1 MLLWVSL
8 LVLAPVSGQFA
19 TEPKSVIFLHSP
31 WTTVFQGENVTLTC
45 KIFHLDAS
53 EKIKW
58 YRWYLLEKTQSETS
72 GNTHEVHESGDYR
85 CQAQDSPLSNRVG
98 LLFSPANLILQA
110 PLDVFEEESV
120 ILRCR
125 AKANTVLKT
134 IKLYK
139 NEKVLEDHTVE
150 IPVGML
156 TDFHIH
162 QASLK
167 DNGKYH
173 CTGVKEDDQLVSSN
187 SVKIEVQELFPRPV
201 LKASSTQPTEGGAVT
216 LTCETQLSPQRPDV
230 QLQFHFFRDRRSL
243 GSGWGSSPEFWIH
256 TIWREN
262 SGSYWCQAQSMNP
275 SVQKQS
281 QRLQIQVKKVVPDI
295 RIYPRPELVFEGQEL
310 VLICSVNGVPGP
322 ITVSWYRKFK
332 LRTERKLHTSS
343 KTEFKIPVVQNSHDG
358 EYYCVAS
365 NSRSS
370 FRSDP
375 VTINVKVPVS
385 QPVLTLSPPGTWTF
399 VGDEVSFDCEAQ
411 RGSLPIWYQFFHEG
425 VLLMKIE
432 ATLWR
437 TMSYRFFL
445 TEEHSGNYY
454 CAADNGLGLQS
465 SETLRLS
472 VTIPV
477 SRPILTLRTP
487 GAQAVVGDM
496 VELHCKAWRGSP
508 PILYQFYHEDAS
520 LESSSSP
527 SGKGAS
533 FNLLLTAEHS
543 GNYFCEANNGQGFQ
557 RSNTVSLSVRVPVSQ
572 PVLTLRAPGAQAV
585 VGDMVE
591 LHCEAWRGSPPILY
605 QFYHEDASL
614 ESSSSPSGKGASFNL
629 LLTAEH
635 SGNYFCE
642 ANNGQGFQRSNT
654 VSLSVR
660 VPVSQPVLT
669 LRAPGAQAV
678 VGDMVELHCEAWRGS
693 PPILYQFYHEDASL
707 ESSSSP
713 SGKGASFNL
722 LLTAE
727 HSGNYFCEA
736 NNGQG
741 FQRSNTVSLSVR
753 VPVSQPVLT
762 LRASRAQ
769 TVVGDMIE
777 LHCEA
782 QRGSP
787 PILYQFYHKDVAVG
801 NSSAPLGGGA
811 SFNLSLTTNH
821 SGNYS
826 CKADNGLG
834 VQQSEVMLLSV
845 IVPVSRPILT
855 LRAPRAQAVVG
866 DVVEL
871 HCEAQRG
878 SPPILYQFYHKNVTL
893 ESSMSHY
900 GQGVSLNLSLTANHS
915 GTYSCEADNGLG
927 PQCSEAVTLS
937 ITGLTESR
945 SGPVAT
951 GVTGGLL
958 SMMGLAA
965 IALLFYC
972 WLPRKAGRKPTFDS
986 SRNQSA
992 SDPQEPTYHNVPSWI
1007 ELQPVYSNVNP
1018 NRGDVVYSEVRTVK
1032 VENKQAAS
1040 DPKLLK
1046 NTDSCVI
1053 YSQVKGAYT
1062 AAPKPQLLAASTP
1075 HR

>member
-1 MLLWVSL
+1 HPLEIILLIVIPS
-8 LVLAPVSGQFA
+8 AITFS

-45 KIFHLDAS
+45 KAFHLDAS

-98 LLFSPANLILQA
+98 LLFSPANLILQS
-110 PLDVFEEESV
+110 PLDVFEKESV

-139 NEKVLEDHTVE
+139 NGKVLEDHTVE

-173 CTGVKEDDQLVSSN
+173 CTGVKEDNELVSSN

-201 LKASSTQPTEGGAVT
+201 LRASSTQPTEGGAVT

-243 GSGWGSSPEFWIH
+243 GSGWRSSPEFWIH

-281 QRLQIQVKKVVPDI
+281 QRLQIQVKSKVPDLSCETKGASLSI
-295 RIYPRPELVFEGQEL
+295 LYQFYHEAEILRTPDPYSRGTSLNLSP
-310 VLICSVNGVPGP
+310 LIESSKKCQMHLL
-322 ITVSWYRKFK
+322 TVSF
-332 LRTERKLHTSS
+332 
-343 KTEFKIPVVQNSHDG
+343 PQ
-358 EYYCVAS
+358 
-365 NSRSS
+365 
-370 FRSDP
+370 
-375 VTINVKVPVS
+375 S

-411 RGSLPIWYQFFHEG
+411 RGSLPIWYHFFHEG

-437 TMSYRFFL
+437 TMSYRFSL

-454 CAADNGLGLQS
+454 CTADNGLGLQS

-477 SRPILTLRTP
+477 SQPVLTLSAPR
-487 GAQAVVGDM
+487 AQAVVGDM
-496 VELHCKAWRGSP
+496 MELHCEAWRGSP
-508 PILYQFYHEDAS
+508 PILYRFYHEDIS
-520 LESSSSP
+520 LESCSSP
-527 SGKGAS
+527 SGMGGS
-533 FNLLLTAEHS
+533 CNLLLTAEHS
-543 GNYFCEANNGQGFQ
+543 GNYFCEANNGQGAQ
-557 RSNTVSLSVRVPVSQ
+557 RSNTVSLTVRVPVSQ
-572 PVLTLRAPGAQAV
+572 PVLTLSAPRAQAV
-585 VGDMVE
+585 VGDMME

-605 QFYHEDASL
+605 RFYHEDVSL
-614 ESSSSPSGKGASFNL
+614 ESCSSPSGMGASCNL

-642 ANNGQGFQRSNT
+642 ADNGQGAQRSNT
-654 VSLSVR
+654 VLLTTISPTFTL
-660 VPVSQPVLT
+660 SQPVLT
-669 LRAPGAQAV
+669 LRAPRAQAV
-678 VGDMVELHCEAWRGS
+678 VGDMVELHCEA
-693 PPILYQFYHEDASL
+693 
-707 ESSSSP
+707 
-713 SGKGASFNL
+713 
-722 LLTAE
+722 
-727 HSGNYFCEA
+727 
-736 NNGQG
+736 QG
-741 FQRSNTVSLSVR
+741 
-753 VPVSQPVLT
+753 
-762 LRASRAQ
+762 
-769 TVVGDMIE
+769 
-777 LHCEA
+777 
-782 QRGSP
+782 GSP

-801 NSSAPLGGGA
+801 NRSAPLGGGA
-811 SFNLSLTTNH
+811 SFNLSLTTKH

-834 VQQSEVMLLSV
+834 VQQSEMMLLSV

-893 ESSMSHY
+893 ESSMSHS

-937 ITGLTESR
+937 ITGLTGSR

-951 GVTGGLL
+951 SVTGGLL

-986 SRNQSA
+986 SRNPSA

-1018 NRGDVVYSEVRTVK
+1018 NRGDVVYSDVRTVK
-1032 VENKQAAS
+1032 VENKQAGKTQGPLILVVYCYVWLSLHPFSGSGPTRHRTAPQAGS
-1040 DPKLLK
+1040 LGFLL
-1046 NTDSCVI
+1046 C
-1053 YSQVKGAYT
+1053 AH
-1062 AAPKPQLLAASTP
+1062 LLCCD
-1075 HR
+1075 

>member
-375 VTINVKVPVS
+375 VTINVKV
-385 QPVLTLSPPGTWTF
+385 
-399 VGDEVSFDCEAQ
+399 
-411 RGSLPIWYQFFHEG
+411 
-425 VLLMKIE
+425 
-432 ATLWR
+432 
-437 TMSYRFFL
+437 
-445 TEEHSGNYY
+445 
-454 CAADNGLGLQS
+454 
-465 SETLRLS
+465 
-472 VTIPV
+472 PV

-1032 VENKQAAS
+1032 VENKQAAAS

>member
-45 KIFHLDAS
+45 KTFHLDAS

-201 LKASSTQPTEGGAVT
+201 LRASSTQPTEGGAVT

-243 GSGWGSSPEFWIH
+243 GSGWGSSPEFWIR

-281 QRLQIQVKKVVPDI
+281 QRLQIQVKKVVPDV
-295 RIYPRPELVFEGQEL
+295 RIYPLPELVFEGQEL

-332 LRTERKLHTSS
+332 LRRERKLHTSS

-365 NSRSS
+365 NSHSS

-454 CAADNGLGLQS
+454 CTADNGLGLQS

-472 VTIPV
+472 VTSKLWIPV
-477 SRPILTLRTP
+477 SDPSLTLSHQPFQRSAWIFQFPTPVNLMPVLSQWEKILVSTNSFLLSVPVSHPILTLRT
-487 GAQAVVGDM
+487 
-496 VELHCKAWRGSP
+496 
-508 PILYQFYHEDAS
+508 
-520 LESSSSP
+520 
-527 SGKGAS
+527 
-533 FNLLLTAEHS
+533 
-543 GNYFCEANNGQGFQ
+543 
-557 RSNTVSLSVRVPVSQ
+557 
-572 PVLTLRAPGAQAV
+572 PGAQAV

-614 ESSSSPSGKGASFNL
+614 ESSSSPSG
-629 LLTAEH
+629 
-635 SGNYFCE
+635 
-642 ANNGQGFQRSNT
+642 R
-654 VSLSVR
+654 
-660 VPVSQPVLT
+660 
-669 LRAPGAQAV
+669 
-678 VGDMVELHCEAWRGS
+678 
-693 PPILYQFYHEDASL
+693 
-707 ESSSSP
+707 
-713 SGKGASFNL
+713 GASFNL

-769 TVVGDMIE
+769 TVVGDMVE

-787 PILYQFYHKDVAVG
+787 PILYQFYHKDVTVG

-826 CKADNGLG
+826 CKANNGLG

-893 ESSMSHY
+893 ESSMSHS

-965 IALLFYC
+965 ITLLFYC

-1032 VENKQAAS
+1032 VENKQAAAS
-1040 DPKLLK
+1040 DPELLK

-1062 AAPKPQLLAASTP
+1062 AAPKPQLLAASPP

>member
-45 KIFHLDAS
+45 KAFHLDAS

-98 LLFSPANLILQA
+98 LFFSPANLILQA
-110 PLDVFEEESV
+110 PLDVFEKESV

-125 AKANTVLKT
+125 AKANTGLKT

-139 NEKVLEDHTVE
+139 NGKVLEDHTVE
-150 IPVGML
+150 ISVGML

-201 LKASSTQPTEGGAVT
+201 LRASSTQPTEGGAVT

-262 SGSYWCQAQSMNP
+262 SGSYWCQAQSMNS

-281 QRLQIQVKKVVPDI
+281 QRLQIQVK
-295 RIYPRPELVFEGQEL
+295 
-310 VLICSVNGVPGP
+310 
-322 ITVSWYRKFK
+322 
-332 LRTERKLHTSS
+332 
-343 KTEFKIPVVQNSHDG
+343 IPVSH
-358 EYYCVAS
+358 
-365 NSRSS
+365 
-370 FRSDP
+370 
-375 VTINVKVPVS
+375 
-385 QPVLTLSPPGTWTF
+385 PVLTLR
-399 VGDEVSFDCEAQ
+399 A
-411 RGSLPIWYQFFHEG
+411 
-425 VLLMKIE
+425 
-432 ATLWR
+432 
-437 TMSYRFFL
+437 
-445 TEEHSGNYY
+445 
-454 CAADNGLGLQS
+454 
-465 SETLRLS
+465 
-472 VTIPV
+472 
-477 SRPILTLRTP
+477 P

-496 VELHCKAWRGSP
+496 MELHCEAQRGSP
-508 PILYQFYHEDAS
+508 PIWYHFYHEDVS
-520 LESSSSP
+520 LESSSS
-527 SGKGAS
+527 SFGRGAS

-557 RSNTVSLSVRVPVSQ
+557 RSNTVSL
-572 PVLTLRAPGAQAV
+572 T
-585 VGDMVE
+585 
-591 LHCEAWRGSPPILY
+591 
-605 QFYHEDASL
+605 
-614 ESSSSPSGKGASFNL
+614 
-629 LLTAEH
+629 
-635 SGNYFCE
+635 
-642 ANNGQGFQRSNT
+642 
-654 VSLSVR
+654 
-660 VPVSQPVLT
+660 
-669 LRAPGAQAV
+669 
-678 VGDMVELHCEAWRGS
+678 
-693 PPILYQFYHEDASL
+693 
-707 ESSSSP
+707 
-713 SGKGASFNL
+713 
-722 LLTAE
+722 
-727 HSGNYFCEA
+727 
-736 NNGQG
+736 
-741 FQRSNTVSLSVR
+741 VR

-769 TVVGDMIE
+769 AVVGDMLE

-801 NSSAPLGGGA
+801 NSSATLGGGA
-811 SFNLSLTTNH
+811 SFNLSLTTKH

-826 CKADNGLG
+826 CKAGNGLG

-893 ESSMSHY
+893 ESSMSHS

-937 ITGLTESR
+937 ITGLTGSR

-951 GVTGGLL
+951 SVTGGLL

-965 IALLFYC
+965 VALLLYC
-972 WLPRKAGRKPTFDS
+972 WLPRKAGRKPTFDF
-986 SRNQSA
+986 SRNPSA

-1018 NRGDVVYSEVRTVK
+1018 NRGDVVYSEVWTVK
-1032 VENKQAAS
+1032 VENKQAAAS
-1040 DPKLLK
+1040 DPELLK
-1046 NTDSCVI
+1046 NMDSCVI

>member
-1 MLLWVSL
+1 MMLWVSL

-19 TEPKSVIFLHSP
+19 TEPKSVIFLHPP

-45 KIFHLDAS
+45 KAFHFDAS
-53 EKIKW
+53 KKIKW
-58 YRWYLLEKTQSETS
+58 YRWYLPGEIQSETS

-85 CQAQDSPLSNRVG
+85 CQAQDSLPSNRVG
-98 LLFSPANLILQA
+98 LIFSPANLILQA
-110 PLDVFEEESV
+110 PLDVFEKEPV
-120 ILRCR
+120 ILRCQ
-125 AKANTVLKT
+125 AKANIVLNT

-139 NEKVLEDHTVE
+139 NEKVLKVFEKSSE
-150 IPVGML
+150 
-156 TDFHIH
+156 FHIH

-173 CTGVKEDDQLVSSN
+173 CIGVKEDDQLVSSN
-187 SVKIEVQELFPRPV
+187 SVKIEVQELFPSPV
-201 LKASSTQPTEGGAVT
+201 LRASSMQPTEGGAVT

-230 QLQFHFFRDRRSL
+230 QLQFHFFRDKRLL
-243 GSGWGSSPEFWIH
+243 GSSWRSPPEYWIS
-256 TIWREN
+256 TIWRED
-262 SGSYWCQAQSMNP
+262 SGFYWCQARSMTP

-281 QRLQIQVKKVVPDI
+281 QKLQIQVKKVVPDI
-295 RIYPRPELVFEGQEL
+295 RIYPRPKLVFEGQEL
-310 VLICSVNGVPGP
+310 VLICSVNGVPGS

-332 LRTERKLHTSS
+332 KLRTERKLHSSS
-343 KTEFKIPVVQNSHDG
+343 KTEFKIPVVKNSDDG
-358 EYYCVAS
+358 EYYCVVS
-365 NSRSS
+365 NNRSS

-375 VTINVKVPVS
+375 VTISVKVPVS
-385 QPVLTLSPPGTWTF
+385 QPVLTLSPPGTQTF
-399 VGDEVSFDCEAQ
+399 VGDEVNFDCEAQ
-411 RGSLPIWYQFFHEG
+411 RGSLPIWYQFFREG
-425 VLLMKIE
+425 VLLMKTE
-432 ATLWR
+432 ATSWR
-437 TMSYRFFL
+437 KMSYRFSL

-454 CAADNGLGLQS
+454 CTADNGLGPQS

-472 VTIPV
+472 VTVPV
-477 SRPILTLRTP
+477 SHPVLTLRTS
-487 GAQAVVGDM
+487 GAQAVVGDVM
-496 VELHCKAWRGSP
+496 
-508 PILYQFYHEDAS
+508 
-520 LESSSSP
+520 
-527 SGKGAS
+527 
-533 FNLLLTAEHS
+533 
-543 GNYFCEANNGQGFQ
+543 
-557 RSNTVSLSVRVPVSQ
+557 
-572 PVLTLRAPGAQAV
+572 
-585 VGDMVE
+585 E

-605 QFYHEDASL
+605 QFYHEDVSL
-614 ESSSSPSGKGASFNL
+614 GSSSSSSGRGASFEL

-642 ANNGQGFQRSNT
+642 ANNGQGVQRSNT
-654 VSLSVR
+654 ASLSVR
-660 VPVSQPVLT
+660 VPVSHPVLT
-669 LRAPGAQAV
+669 LRAPRAQAV
-678 VGDMVELHCEAWRGS
+678 VGD
-693 PPILYQFYHEDASL
+693 
-707 ESSSSP
+707 
-713 SGKGASFNL
+713 
-722 LLTAE
+722 
-727 HSGNYFCEA
+727 
-736 NNGQG
+736 
-741 FQRSNTVSLSVR
+741 TV
-753 VPVSQPVLT
+753 
-762 LRASRAQ
+762 
-769 TVVGDMIE
+769 E

-801 NSSAPLGGGA
+801 SSSAPLGGGA
-811 SFNLSLTTNH
+811 SFNLSLTTKH

-845 IVPVSRPILT
+845 IVPVSHPILT
-855 LRAPRAQAVVG
+855 LRAPRAQAMVG

-893 ESSMSHY
+893 ESSMSHS

-937 ITGLTESR
+937 VTGLKGSR
-945 SGPVAT
+945 SGHVAT

-965 IALLFYC
+965 MALLFYC
-972 WLPRKAGRKPTFDS
+972 WLPRKTGREPTFDS
-986 SRNQSA
+986 SRNPSA

-1018 NRGDVVYSEVRTVK
+1018 NRGDVVYSEVRFMK
-1032 VENKQAAS
+1032 GENKQAAAS
-1040 DPKLLK
+1040 DSELLK

>member
-45 KIFHLDAS
+45 KAFHLDAS

-98 LLFSPANLILQA
+98 LLFSPANLILQS
-110 PLDVFEEESV
+110 PLDVFEKESV

-139 NEKVLEDHTVE
+139 NGKVLEDHTVE

-173 CTGVKEDDQLVSSN
+173 CTGVKEDNELVSSN

-201 LKASSTQPTEGGAVT
+201 LRASSTQPTEGGAVT

-243 GSGWGSSPEFWIH
+243 GSGWRSSPEFWIH

-295 RIYPRPELVFEGQEL
+295 RIYPRPKLVFEGQEL

-332 LRTERKLHTSS
+332 LKTDKKLHPSS

-375 VTINVKVPVS
+375 VTINS

-411 RGSLPIWYQFFHEG
+411 RGSLPIWYHFFHEG

-437 TMSYRFFL
+437 TMSYRFSL

-454 CAADNGLGLQS
+454 CTADNGLGLQS

-477 SRPILTLRTP
+477 S
-487 GAQAVVGDM
+487 
-496 VELHCKAWRGSP
+496 
-508 PILYQFYHEDAS
+508 
-520 LESSSSP
+520 
-527 SGKGAS
+527 
-533 FNLLLTAEHS
+533 
-543 GNYFCEANNGQGFQ
+543 
-557 RSNTVSLSVRVPVSQ
+557 Q
-572 PVLTLRAPGAQAV
+572 PVLTLRAPRAQAV

-591 LHCEAWRGSPPILY
+591 LHCEA
-605 QFYHEDASL
+605 
-614 ESSSSPSGKGASFNL
+614 
-629 LLTAEH
+629 
-635 SGNYFCE
+635 
-642 ANNGQGFQRSNT
+642 QG
-654 VSLSVR
+654 
-660 VPVSQPVLT
+660 
-669 LRAPGAQAV
+669 
-678 VGDMVELHCEAWRGS
+678 
-693 PPILYQFYHEDASL
+693 
-707 ESSSSP
+707 
-713 SGKGASFNL
+713 
-722 LLTAE
+722 
-727 HSGNYFCEA
+727 
-736 NNGQG
+736 
-741 FQRSNTVSLSVR
+741 
-753 VPVSQPVLT
+753 
-762 LRASRAQ
+762 
-769 TVVGDMIE
+769 
-777 LHCEA
+777 
-782 QRGSP
+782 GSP

-811 SFNLSLTTNH
+811 SFNLSLTTKH

-834 VQQSEVMLLSV
+834 VQQSEMMLLSV

-893 ESSMSHY
+893 ESSMSHS

-937 ITGLTESR
+937 ITGLTGSR

-951 GVTGGLL
+951 SVTGGLL

-986 SRNQSA
+986 SRNPSA

-1018 NRGDVVYSEVRTVK
+1018 NRGDVVYSDVRTVK
-1032 VENKQAAS
+1032 VENKQAAAS
-1040 DPKLLK
+1040 DPELLK